1 MKPFLFTHQPTWDDC
16 QQLLQVLFTTEER
29 ERIIQEAWKLIP
41 GPTGVP
47 TTIPAAIDAAFP
59 MSWPEW
65 DYNTAEDLLI
75 TADDQDTCRQ
85 GTKDLLKTLGDLGYR
100 ASAKKAQICK
110 PQVSYLGYLLKDGQR

>member
-1 MKPFLFTHQPTWDDC
+1 M
-16 QQLLQVLFTTEER
+16 FTTEER

-65 DYNTAEDLLI
+65 DYNTAEGKERLRVYRQALLVGLKAAARRPTNLTKVYDL
-75 TADDQDTCRQ
+75 RQ
-85 GTKDLLKTLGDLGYR
+85 GR
-100 ASAKKAQICK
+100 E
-110 PQVSYLGYLLKDGQR
+110 